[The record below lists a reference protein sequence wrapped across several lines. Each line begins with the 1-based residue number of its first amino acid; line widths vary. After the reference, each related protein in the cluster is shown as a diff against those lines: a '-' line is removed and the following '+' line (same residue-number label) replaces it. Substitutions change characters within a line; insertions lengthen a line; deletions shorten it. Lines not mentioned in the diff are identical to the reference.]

1 MTSIKQMSK
10 SRDSPF
16 NLNVYR
22 NQIDKLKE
30 VIKEHEEEHKR
41 KDYMIS
47 WMKAEIRLLNDSLLK
62 VKNVSKSAVD
72 EVESMNELAGA
83 CLDDGRYL
91 RWDGEEIYYRGEEKP
106 EPFKPLADNQIKKKR
121 FKSDD

>member
-1 MTSIKQMSK
+1 MTSTNQTSK
-10 SRDSPF
+10 SRDSSLD
-16 NLNVYR
+16 LNMNR

-30 VIKEHEEEHKR
+30 VIKEHEEEHKQ

-91 RWDGEEIYYRGEEKP
+91 RWDGKEIYYRGEEKP
-106 EPFKPLADNQIKKKR
+106 EPFKPLAENQIKKKR
-121 FKSDD
+121 FNNAD

>member
-91 RWDGEEIYYRGEEKP
+91 R
-106 EPFKPLADNQIKKKR
+106 
-121 FKSDD
+121 

>member
-1 MTSIKQMSK
+1 MSK
-10 SRDSPF
+10 SRDGPF

-22 NQIDKLKE
+22 NKIDKMKE
-30 VIKEHEEEHKR
+30 VINEHEEEHKR

-47 WMKAEIRLLNDSLLK
+47 WMKAEIRLLNDSLIK
-62 VKNVSKSAVD
+62 VKKISNSAVE

-91 RWDGEEIYYRGEEKP
+91 RWDGKEIYYCGEEKP
-106 EPFKPLADNQIKKKR
+106 EPFQPLEIGQTQKKR
-121 FKSDD
+121 FKTDD